1 MSDTLEVKS
10 ELYDEDGF
18 CNRSSPHHSNTIFFL
33 QFFQTH
39 ESVDFSI
46 KSDDDEDVIV
56 PRKKYQTIEIE
67 CSPSTSLSLVG
78 LQLWRGAF
86 VLADFIL
93 SNHVDFSDKTILE
106 VGSGVG
112 FTSIVASM
120 FAKEVICTDIE
131 DEGLLDMIKR
141 NIKRNEHII
150 KSKVSV
156 LPLDFYSAHYSE
168 ELTKKLDS
176 VDIILAADVI
186 YDNDLTEAFVK
197 TLIKLLNT
205 PKKKKFYIAL
215 EKRYVF
221 TLADMDTVAPCYEHF
236 LSIFLKA
243 SRRSPMCAWRVKE
256 MNIDFEQRFK
266 YERSKHLVMWEIIT

>member
-1 MSDTLEVKS
+1 
-10 ELYDEDGF
+10 
-18 CNRSSPHHSNTIFFL
+18 
-33 QFFQTH
+33 
-39 ESVDFSI
+39 
-46 KSDDDEDVIV
+46 
-56 PRKKYQTIEIE
+56 
-67 CSPSTSLSLVG
+67 
-78 LQLWRGAF
+78 
-86 VLADFIL
+86 
-93 SNHVDFSDKTILE
+93 
-106 VGSGVG
+106 
-112 FTSIVASM
+112 M
-120 FAKEVICTDIE
+120 FAKEVICTDIA

-141 NIKRNEHII
+141 NIKRNESII
-150 KSKVSV
+150 KADVSV
-156 LPLDFYSAHYSE
+156 LPLDFYSDHYSE
-168 ELTKKLDS
+168 ELTKKLEN

-266 YERSKHLVMWEIIT
+266 YERSKHLVMWEILT